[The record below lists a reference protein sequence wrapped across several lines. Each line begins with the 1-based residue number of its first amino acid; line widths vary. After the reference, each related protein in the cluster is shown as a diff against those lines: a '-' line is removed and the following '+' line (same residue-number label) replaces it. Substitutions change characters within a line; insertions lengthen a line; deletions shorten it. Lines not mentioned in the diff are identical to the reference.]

1 MPMNTHRIS
10 APRGAIADS
19 ASSLFS
25 HADYPLANSLK
36 YPGDEGLF
44 GPASVTWRVVGDAA
58 AFIGGIRSLLIQA
71 THPEVAAGVADHSI
85 YETDPLGRLSRT
97 SAYVTATTYGAAREV
112 DDALQR
118 VRRAHIP
125 VEGTSHRG
133 RSYSA
138 ENGAFGAWVHNTL
151 ADSFLVAYET
161 YGPEGLAPA
170 DGNRYVAEQAVLG
183 RRVGATDL
191 PSTRTD
197 LSDWIANHPA
207 LGPSPGMEQ
216 AMAFLRNPPLP
227 RAVIGPYKVLFQAAA
242 ATVPTRIAE
251 ILGVKRY
258 RAALG
263 AGSAITGALRWSLG
277 ASPSWWLALERTN
290 QPLPPNVT
298 FRRPPPVDNINE
310 RFTASTGRK

>member
-1 MPMNTHRIS
+1 MNMHQIS

-25 HADYPLANSLK
+25 HADYPLANSLE

-44 GPASVTWRVVGDAA
+44 GADSVTWKVVGDAA

-97 SAYVTATTYGAAREV
+97 SAYVTATTYGANVEV
-112 DDALQR
+112 DEALQR
-118 VRRAHIP
+118 VRKAHIP

-138 ENGAFGAWVHNTL
+138 DNGAFGAWVHNTL
-151 ADSFLVAYET
+151 ADSFLVAYEA
-161 YGPEGLAPA
+161 YGPQHLASGEG
-170 DGNRYVAEQAVLG
+170 DKYVAEQAVLG

-191 PSTRTD
+191 PETRAD
-197 LSDWIANHPA
+197 LSSWIANHPA

-216 AMAFLRNPPLP
+216 AMTFLRNPPLP
-227 RAVIGPYKVLFQAAA
+227 RAVIGPYRVLFQAAA
-242 ATVPTRIAE
+242 ATVPTRVAE

-277 ASPSWWLALERTN
+277 ASPSWWLALERTD
-290 QPLPPNVT
+290 QALPDNVT
-298 FRRPPPVDNINE
+298 FRRPPPVRDIGQ
-310 RFTASTGRK
+310 RFTDSTRQNEP

>member
-1 MPMNTHRIS
+1 MDTHRIN

-25 HADYPLANSLK
+25 HADYPLAKSLK
-36 YPGDEGLF
+36 YRGDEGLY

-58 AFIGGIRSLLIQA
+58 AFVGGIRSLLIQA
-71 THPEVAAGVADHSI
+71 THPEVAAGVADHSL
-85 YETDPLGRLSRT
+85 YEKDPLGRLSRT
-97 SAYVTATTYGAAREV
+97 SAYVTATTYGATIEV
-112 DDALQR
+112 DDALQQ

-138 ENGAFGAWVHNTL
+138 DNGAFGAWVHNTL
-151 ADSFLVAYET
+151 ADSFLVAYEA
-161 YGPEGLAPA
+161 YGPHQLASGEA
-170 DGNRYVAEQAVLG
+170 DRYVAEQAVLG

-191 PSTRTD
+191 PETRAD
-197 LSDWIANHPA
+197 LSSWIANHPA
-207 LGPSPGMEQ
+207 LGPSPGMEK
-216 AMAFLRNPPLP
+216 AMAFLRDPPLP

-277 ASPSWWLALERTN
+277 ASPSWWLALERTD
-290 QPLPPNVT
+290 QPLPANVI
-298 FRRPPPVDNINE
+298 FRRPPPVEGINE
-310 RFTASTGRK
+310 RFTESTGAK